1 MLTDFDREWLER
13 RRKICLRCE
22 FGPSEKHPKGLCW
35 RGRYCGWDKLECDM
49 FTAPRTG
56 LTLPDMKAAA
66 EFEAE
71 CAKRAEMGVFH
82 DWHDRFGFVGSNC
95 DVCRENG
102 LAKLDPET
110 KECVRADQECCQMW
124 SRILTEM
131 EMEA

>member
-1 MLTDFDREWLER
+1 MLTDFEREWLER

-35 RGRYCGWDKLECDM
+35 RGQYCGWDKLECSM

-56 LTLPDMKAAA
+56 LTLPDMKEAA

-71 CAKRAEMGVFH
+71 CAKRAERGMFH
-82 DWHDRFGFVGSNC
+82 DWHDRFEQPPCRVCIGF
-95 DVCRENG
+95 G
-102 LAKLDPET
+102 LDKPNPEKT
-110 KECVRADQECCQMW
+110 GCLRDGPECTQMW
-124 SRILTEM
+124 CRILTEM